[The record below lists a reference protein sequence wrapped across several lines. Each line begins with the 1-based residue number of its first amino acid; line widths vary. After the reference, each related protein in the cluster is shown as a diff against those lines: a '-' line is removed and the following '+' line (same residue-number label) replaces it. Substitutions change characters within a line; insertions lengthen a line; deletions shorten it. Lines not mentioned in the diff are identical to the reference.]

1 MVVVDDDN
9 VEREVPSG
17 KATTKFGRMIECE
30 THNSNVFKPSPSN
43 GKFKKYICMKYG
55 SRLKNPQK
63 VGSDVLTCT
72 KMQSNGIF
80 KQTYSLITTL
90 NSKMSYS

>member
-1 MVVVDDDN
+1 MVAVDDDN

-72 KMQSNGIF
+72 KCKANKLFSS
-80 KQTYSLITTL
+80 KYTL
-90 NSKMSYS
+90 

>member
-17 KATTKFGRMIECE
+17 KATTKFGRMRDSQLEC
-30 THNSNVFKPSPSN
+30 FKPPPSN
-43 GKFKKYICMKYG
+43 GKFKKNICMKYG

-80 KQTYSLITTL
+80 KQTYSLIKTL